1 MSGRF
6 SHTFD
11 ALQDENTSLRVQV
24 TKLQQVIAVLAQENG
39 DLRQTLH
46 HHHSPS
52 HSHSTHSHSHQ
63 SGDDRNDVGKSVGSV
78 AVEEY
83 DAVVAEAG
91 EWERVA
97 REAEAALQ
105 ASQARGNELE
115 GLVMDLKAAYEAL
128 CDKYEASLK
137 VVAGTGSRGGG
148 GGGADALLET
158 LRERVVARG
167 LVGDGGGDGDGGG
180 RVEEKEGV
188 GMERVEVEEM
198 KRQMEMQNVML
209 ERYRRQI
216 EEMEASQSR
225 SDDQPPSPSPAT
237 QHQHS
242 AREEEEDRDDQDRVD
257 EEKRQLVELLQETR
271 AELHQLRTQRE
282 EWEHSILS
290 QASQI
295 QSQVQSDIRSH
306 QPPPPSPP
314 SPPSHQPPPPPSH
327 QLDPP
332 PPSHQLDPPPH
343 GHHAKSEA
351 TRAMLARMDAATSS
365 HAESDGDNAATPLP
379 SRRERS
385 VPPPRRRSQAQAR
398 LLSSRSQ
405 LRGRKFSPSQPRP
418 TRIRSKRPIPIVD
431 RREHTS
437 QP

>member
-46 HHHSPS
+46 HHQTLHP
-52 HSHSTHSHSHQ
+52 SHSTHSHSHQ

-242 AREEEEDRDDQDRVD
+242 AREEEGDRDDQDRVD

-306 QPPPPSPP
+306 HPL
-314 SPPSHQPPPPPSH
+314 PPSHQPPPPSH
-327 QLDPP
+327 QPP
-332 PPSHQLDPPPH
+332 PPSHQPAPH
-343 GHHAKSEA
+343 THHAKSEA

-365 HAESDGDNAATPLP
+365 HAEYDGAATTTAAPLP
-379 SRRERS
+379 PRRERS
-385 VPPPRRRSQAQAR
+385 VPPPHNRSHSRSR
-398 LLSSRSQ
+398 LSASRSQ

-418 TRIRSKRPIPIVD
+418 TRIRSKHPIPIVD
-431 RREHTS
+431 RRERIS
-437 QP
+437 P